1 MVDHAADWP
10 DGKIIRIIN
19 KEKNRVHNPE
29 RECSMNEMNK
39 INDEEL
45 EGVNG
50 GTGERRKRRVMALAD
65 GVGMIGA
72 AYGGGTDTE
81 TPAEEKMTWCD
92 TCHTQVRYREFSG
105 GRRKGTC
112 GHWV

>member
-1 MVDHAADWP
+1 MID
-10 DGKIIRIIN
+10 
-19 KEKNRVHNPE
+19 
-29 RECSMNEMNK
+29 MNK

-50 GTGERRKRRVMALAD
+50 GTGRGIGKRLVARAE
-65 GVGMIGA
+65 GA
-72 AYGGGTDTE
+72 GYGGTEGAVFDGGTDTE

-105 GRRKGTC
+105 GRRKGVC